1 MVVPRVRVLD
11 LLVPGAVRVVE
22 EHEADGHG
30 ADGEADED
38 AELHADRQRL
48 VEERVRG
55 LGRRDVDVDAA
66 REGEEEALGAV
77 AGLRREE
84 HRRADEDGHAAQ
96 RVHQKRHALR
106 EAALRDQQE
115 EVARLLRELVRHRR
129 RGDRPALGLVAVQ
142 ERVRDEDAV
151 DEV

>member
-1 MVVPRVRVLD
+1 MERRLVVVARVRAAVARAALVARAVL
-11 LLVPGAVRVVE
+11 VVQ

-55 LGRRDVDVDAA
+55 LRRRDVDVDAA

-77 AGLRREE
+77 AGLRR
-84 HRRADEDGHAAQ
+84 
-96 RVHQKRHALR
+96 
-106 EAALRDQQE
+106 
-115 EVARLLRELVRHRR
+115 
-129 RGDRPALGLVAVQ
+129 
-142 ERVRDEDAV
+142 
-151 DEV
+151 